1 MEAANVVTIHKRQ
14 FTWAERI
21 VFPKGTIIIWTIHRF
36 ARRRRYF
43 YLRRRGS
50 MIVEVIEKS
59 GGKGR
64 VNQFLWLLSIVNM
77 LSTPARRVVYAQSS
91 FSTRKQHPKWCNL
104 IESDLNQRSLCSRDF
119 RKRKKTRQPKN
130 LISRNVLTASGEF
143 NLPWQLRLAN
153 LVSWSGNGHE
163 VATGAATAASS
174 LLNGWKTFTFHSRTN
189 YVSNKN
195 PA

>member
-1 MEAANVVTIHKRQ
+1 MEAANVVTIHKWQ
-14 FTWAERI
+14 FTWAVRI

-36 ARRRRYF
+36 ARRRRRYF

-64 VNQFLWLLSIVNM
+64 VNQFLWLLSIVNK

-91 FSTRKQHPKWCNL
+91 FPTRKQHPKWCNL
-104 IESDLNQRSLCSRDF
+104 IENDLNQRSLCSRDF

-153 LVSWSGNGHE
+153 LVSWSWKRSWSGNGRCYCC
-163 VATGAATAASS
+163 VVVTQRMKNFYFS
-174 LLNGWKTFTFHSRTN
+174 LTN
-189 YVSNKN
+189 ELCQQ
-195 PA
+195 